1 MNNNTRRM
9 LRLPDELYK
18 KVEIFK
24 KEKDISTTNKAVIN
38 LIELGLI
45 RDREDNEI
53 ENYLMRIIKQNNY
66 LIEIV
71 EELIEE
77 SKS

>member
-18 KVEIFK
+18 KIEIFK
-24 KEKDISTTNKAVIN
+24 KEKDIATTNKAVIN

-45 RDREDNEI
+45 RDIEDSEI

>member
-18 KVEIFK
+18 KIEIFK
-24 KEKDISTTNKAVIN
+24 KEKDITTINKAVIN

-45 RDREDNEI
+45 RDIEDSEI